1 MKTASATIIPKTT
14 PTMMNRLFISKIEA
28 TQIKRDALA
37 SSKDME

>member
-1 MKTASATIIPKTT
+1 MNTASATIIPKTT

-28 TQIKRDALA
+28 TQIKRDVLA